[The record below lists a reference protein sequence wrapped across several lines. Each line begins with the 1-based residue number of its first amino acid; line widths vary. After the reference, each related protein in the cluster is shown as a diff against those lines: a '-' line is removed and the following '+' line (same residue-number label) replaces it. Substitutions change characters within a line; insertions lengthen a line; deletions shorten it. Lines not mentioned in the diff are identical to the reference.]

1 MKLCGREDILTNNYT
16 CFEEYN
22 IFYFAIF
29 VFCISVVGSHGSRS
43 PGNRYDARHEAWK
56 CLNASNDYAQIHLD
70 MFLYVNN
77 IHIDI
82 PNDGNNQEAIYRTIR
97 LLYNLYDNEYNICEK
112 IDPRIS
118 FGNRKYHVIFLLYLF
133 VYLRESFRY
142 IKERYRI

>member
-1 MKLCGREDILTNNYT
+1 
-16 CFEEYN
+16 
-22 IFYFAIF
+22 
-29 VFCISVVGSHGSRS
+29 
-43 PGNRYDARHEAWK
+43 
-56 CLNASNDYAQIHLD
+56 

-97 LLYNLYDNEYNICEK
+97 LLYNLYDNDTIFVKRSIREF
-112 IDPRIS
+112 R